1 MRFGNKSEAAGVL
14 DRMKKRRT
22 LYGLLACIS
31 ILFILYALVANFIID
46 PGAKA
51 FLSHKISLKRELNLP
66 VWINVMHI
74 HVAFACIAM
83 AAGLL
88 NFSIRIFEKNRKF
101 HRINGYVYL
110 VSVLLVVITSGY
122 MAPYATGGKI
132 SSMGFN
138 VLNIIWLLIT
148 IMALAQIK
156 KKRIIRHRNWMI
168 RSYAFCFTN
177 MSIHLITSL
186 FYQGFGLTYAT
197 SYTIGVYCSIVL
209 LLVIPNIIIRNIDR
223 SREAVVTP

>member
-1 MRFGNKSEAAGVL
+1 MRIGHKNEGM
-14 DRMKKRRT
+14 DRMKEWKIT
-22 LYGLLACIS
+22 YGLLACIS

-51 FLSHKISLKRELNLP
+51 FLSHKIGLKRELNLP
-66 VWINVMHI
+66 VWINVMHV

-83 AAGLL
+83 ATGLL
-88 NFSIRIFEKNRKF
+88 NFSNRVFEKSRKL

-138 VLNIIWLLIT
+138 ALNIIWLFIT
-148 IMALAQIK
+148 ITALVQIK

-177 MSIHLITSL
+177 MTIHLITSL
-186 FYQGFGLTYAT
+186 FYQGFGLIYAT
-197 SYTIGVYCSIVL
+197 SYTIGVYGSIVL
-209 LLVIPNIIIRNIDR
+209 LLIIPNIIIRNINR
-223 SREAVVTP
+223 SRKAV

>member
-1 MRFGNKSEAAGVL
+1 MRIGHKNEGM
-14 DRMKKRRT
+14 DRMKEWKIT
-22 LYGLLACIS
+22 YGLLACIS

-51 FLSHKISLKRELNLP
+51 FISHKIGLKRELNLP
-66 VWINVMHI
+66 VWINVMHV

-83 AAGLL
+83 ATGLL
-88 NFSIRIFEKNRKF
+88 NFSNRVFEKSRKL

-138 VLNIIWLLIT
+138 ALNIIWLFIT
-148 IMALAQIK
+148 IMALVQIK

-177 MSIHLITSL
+177 MTIHLITSL
-186 FYQGFGLTYAT
+186 FYQGFGLIYAT
-197 SYTIGVYCSIVL
+197 SYTIGVYGSIVL
-209 LLVIPNIIIRNIDR
+209 LLIIPNIIIRNINR
-223 SREAVVTP
+223 SRKAV

>member
-1 MRFGNKSEAAGVL
+1 M
-14 DRMKKRRT
+14 DRMKEWKIS
-22 LYGLLACIS
+22 YGLLACIS

-46 PGAKA
+46 PEAKA
-51 FLSHKISLKRELNLP
+51 FISHKIGLKRELNLP
-66 VWINVMHI
+66 VWINVMHV

-83 AAGLL
+83 ATGLL
-88 NFSIRIFEKNRKF
+88 NFSNRVLEKSRKF

-138 VLNIIWLLIT
+138 ALNLIWLFIT
-148 IMALAQIK
+148 ITALVQIK

-177 MSIHLITSL
+177 MTIHLITSL
-186 FYQGFGLTYAT
+186 FYQGFGLIYAT
-197 SYTIGVYCSIVL
+197 SYTIGVYGSIVL
-209 LLVIPNIIIRNIDR
+209 LLIIPNIIIRNINR
-223 SREAVVTP
+223 SRKAV

>member
-1 MRFGNKSEAAGVL
+1 MRIGHKNEGM
-14 DRMKKRRT
+14 DRMKEWKIT
-22 LYGLLACIS
+22 YGLLACIS

-51 FLSHKISLKRELNLP
+51 FLSHKIGLKRELNLP
-66 VWINVMHI
+66 VWINVMHV

-83 AAGLL
+83 ATGLL
-88 NFSIRIFEKNRKF
+88 NFSNRVFEKSRKL

-138 VLNIIWLLIT
+138 SLNIIWLFIT
-148 IMALAQIK
+148 IMALVQIK

-177 MSIHLITSL
+177 MTIHLITSL
-186 FYQGFGLTYAT
+186 FYQGFGLIYAT
-197 SYTIGVYCSIVL
+197 SYTIGVYGSIVL
-209 LLVIPNIIIRNIDR
+209 LLIIPNIIIRNINR
-223 SREAVVTP
+223 SRKAV

>member
-1 MRFGNKSEAAGVL
+1 M
-14 DRMKKRRT
+14 
-22 LYGLLACIS
+22 
-31 ILFILYALVANFIID
+31 
-46 PGAKA
+46 
-51 FLSHKISLKRELNLP
+51 SHKTGLKRELHLP
-66 VWINVMHI
+66 VWLNVMRV

-88 NFSIRIFEKNRKF
+88 NFSNRIFEKSRKF

-110 VSVLLVVITSGY
+110 VSVLLVVVTSGY

-138 VLNIIWLLIT
+138 ALNIIWLFIT
-148 IMALAQIK
+148 GMALVQIQ

-177 MSIHLITSL
+177 LMIHLITSL
-186 FYQGFGLTYAT
+186 FHQGFGLIYA
-197 SYTIGVYCSIVL
+197 SDYIIGVYGSMVL
-209 LLVIPNIIIRNIDR
+209 LLILPEVVIRTIGP
-223 SREAVVTP
+223 SKEAPISLK

>member
-1 MRFGNKSEAAGVL
+1 
-14 DRMKKRRT
+14 MKMQKT
-22 LYGLLACIS
+22 LYGILACVS
-31 ILFILYALVANFIID
+31 IVFIIYALTKNYLID
-46 PGAKA
+46 PGAET
-51 FLSHKISLKRELNLP
+51 FLSHKTGLKRELNLP
-66 VWINVMHI
+66 VWLNVMYV

-88 NFSIRIFEKNRKF
+88 NFSNRVFEKSRKF

-138 VLNIIWLLIT
+138 ALNIIWLLIT
-148 IMALAQIK
+148 IVALVQIK
-156 KKRIIRHRNWMI
+156 KKQIIRHRNWMI

-186 FYQGFGLTYAT
+186 FYQGFGLTYAA
-197 SYTIGVYCSIVL
+197 SYTIGVYGSIVL
-209 LLVIPNIIIRNIDR
+209 LLIIPNIIIRNIDR
-223 SREAVVTP
+223 SRKAMVTP